1 MNVVF
6 NAKAYHIWFMASSD
20 KQGNVHASV
29 NIADPSGRKS
39 IKTSFAKKC
48 SNLLIHRLPDG
59 AYIECCQ
66 SYKQLKKSLRHRWKG
81 RVTGASLGSFSDDIS
96 SLAAFMNENIEEDF
110 SILGSGTNCTRFAIG
125 FGHTLGFDEST
136 VLGTCVT
143 LLEKVVPARK
153 RAEALARFAAT
164 LDA

>member
-1 MNVVF
+1 M
-6 NAKAYHIWFMASSD
+6 
-20 KQGNVHASV
+20 
-29 NIADPSGRKS
+29 
-39 IKTSFAKKC
+39 
-48 SNLLIHRLPDG
+48 
-59 AYIECCQ
+59 
-66 SYKQLKKSLRHRWKG
+66 
-81 RVTGASLGSFSDDIS
+81 TGASLGSFSDDIS